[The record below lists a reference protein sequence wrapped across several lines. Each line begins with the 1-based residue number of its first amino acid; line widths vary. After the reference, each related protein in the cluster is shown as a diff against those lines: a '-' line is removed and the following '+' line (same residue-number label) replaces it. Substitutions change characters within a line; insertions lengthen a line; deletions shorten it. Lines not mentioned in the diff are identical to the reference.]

1 MHRTQDTNSRARALL
16 GGAATALAL
25 ACLNTPA
32 LAQDAAAADTQA
44 ADGSE
49 NAIIVTGSRIQRD
62 SGFDQPT
69 PATVI
74 GGDLMENLGQ
84 VNISEALNLIPQQSN
99 FQSDAVSGI
108 TAGAN
113 VGASYANLR
122 GLNPSNGTRTLTL
135 VNSRRFIPTS
145 DGGAIDLNVIPAAMI
160 ERVETV
166 TGGASAAYGSD
177 AITGVVNILL
187 ETRFEGI
194 KAQADYGQT
203 FRGDGKSYHASLMGG
218 TGFAGGRGHL
228 TVGGEYQKNE
238 GIGDCAKVRVWCA
251 ESWDIF
257 TNANN
262 VLLGGGQ
269 SGYNIPG
276 SPGYGLPHYVIGP
289 DSKQA
294 NNDPRG
300 VVRDRAPAALAARNK
315 RFTDDGM
322 HVVDYDPGRF
332 LNSFQFGSRQGGDG
346 ASTYDDSDLQTPM
359 ERWVGYL
366 YGEYELTDAI
376 TVQTELTYADRSAS
390 NTSYV
395 VGPRSTFFVNN
406 DNPFIPDDLRVLLD
420 GTNFSLGKDLD
431 HILTSVNQA
440 DTKVFRGLLGLSGE
454 LFGDWTW
461 DAYYQ
466 YGRNKRHQERSNNRV
481 NSAFQFALE
490 AVDEGQFLDGT
501 PNGNVVCKELLR
513 PDPDPIAEGCLPM
526 NLFGLNQVDPDALAY
541 VYRDVQEDFKY
552 SQHVLAG
559 AVQGTV
565 HKGWGAGPISAAAG
579 VDYRS
584 EGGDVT
590 HGDIPFYNDFAFT
603 FGLDYSGDITV
614 IEGFTE
620 LNVPVFADSAIGDL
634 FELNGAVRYT
644 RNHAVNNDTDE
655 EKTSKA
661 VSWKVSGIYD
671 ITDGLR
677 LRGSRSRDIRAAG
690 FRELFLRNVPTESG
704 STSGIVENPWLPG
717 TPPIGD
723 DPTPILNG
731 GSFALSPEKAD
742 TTTAGIVLQ
751 PSFIPGLR
759 LSADWYQI
767 EVKDAVSTLGGNRI
781 VEFCNDFDLFCDR
794 ITFAAPDRMDI
805 TFIDARQVNLAK
817 MEVRGFD
824 FEAAYSMRLADIA
837 ANLDGSLNARLLVNH
852 QYDFIV
858 QANPAADPLDYA
870 GQSGPVADGGDF
882 NPSPPWVWNAFLAY
896 DNGGFNVTASWRHL
910 SKGIYRIDRIGPEDP
925 GYAPTLEDSITTNR
939 VDAVSY
945 YGLAMSYQIPVGG
958 AGDRYVELFGSINNI
973 FDTDPPVA
981 PGGGGGGG
989 SNYPTNPVYFD
1000 TFGSRFRAGIR
1011 VRY

>member
-1 MHRTQDTNSRARALL
+1 MGIGMHTRRHLL
-16 GGAATALAL
+16 AGSAILAVATLASAPVSAQVADPL
-25 ACLNTPA
+25 EEAEQSDLNA
-32 LAQDAAAADTQA
+32 
-44 ADGSE
+44 E
-49 NAIIVTGSRIQRD
+49 AIVVTGTRIKRD
-62 SGFDQPT
+62 GFNEPT

-74 GGDLMENLGQ
+74 GGELMENLGQ
-84 VNISEALNLIPQQSN
+84 VNISEVMRLIPQQSN

-122 GLNPSNGTRTLTL
+122 GLNPYNGTRTLTL

-145 DGGAIDLNVIPAAMI
+145 DGGAIDLNVIPSAMI

-177 AITGVVNILL
+177 AIAGVVNIILQ
-187 ETRFEGI
+187 TRFQGI

-203 FRGDGKSYHASLMGG
+203 FRGDGESYHYSLMAG
-218 TGFAGGRGHL
+218 TEFGGGRGHVV
-228 TVGGEYQKNE
+228 VGGEYQDNK
-238 GIGDCAKVRVWCA
+238 GIGDCAKVRTWCA
-251 ESWDIF
+251 ESYDVF
-257 TNANN
+257 TNSNN
-262 VLLGGGQ
+262 VLLGGGT

-276 SPGYGLPHYVIGP
+276 SPGYGLPNYVIGP

-300 VVRDRAPAALAARNK
+300 VVRDRAPAAPAARNK
-315 RFTDDGM
+315 RFTDDGQN
-322 HVVDYDPGRF
+322 VVDYDPGRF

-346 ASTYDDSDLQTPM
+346 ASTYDDSDIQTPL
-359 ERWVGYL
+359 ERYVGYL
-366 YGEYELTDAI
+366 YGEYALTDDI
-376 TVQTELTYADRSAS
+376 SVMTELTYADRSAS

-406 DNPFIPDDLRVLLD
+406 DNPYIPDSLRVLLN

-431 HILTSVNQA
+431 YILTSVNEA
-440 DTKVFRGLLGLSGE
+440 DTNVFRGLLGFTGSLV
-454 LFGDWTW
+454 GDWTW

-466 YGRNKRHQERSNNRV
+466 YGRNRRHQERTNNRV

-490 AVDEGQFLDGT
+490 AVDEGAFLTGT
-501 PNGNVVCKELLR
+501 PNGNIVCKELLR
-513 PDPDPIAEGCLPM
+513 PNPNPIAEGCQPM
-526 NLFGLNQVDPDALAY
+526 NLFGLNQVDQEALAY
-541 VYRDVQEDFKY
+541 VYRDVQEDFSY
-552 SQHVLAG
+552 DQHVLAG
-559 AVQGTV
+559 AVQGTLWE
-565 HKGWGAGPISAAAG
+565 GWGAGPISAAAG

-614 IEGFTE
+614 FETFGE
-620 LNVPVFADSAIGDL
+620 LNVPVLSDFALGDL
-634 FELNGAVRYT
+634 LELNGAVRYT

-655 EKTSKA
+655 EKTSNA
-661 VSWKVSGIYD
+661 ISWKVSGIYD
-671 ITDGLR
+671 VTEDVR
-677 LRGSRSRDIRAAG
+677 FRASRSRDIRAAG

-731 GSFALSPEKAD
+731 GSFSLTPEKAD

-751 PSFIPGLR
+751 PRFVPGLR

-767 EVKDAVSTLGGNRI
+767 KINDAVTTLGGNRI
-781 VEFCNDFDLFCDR
+781 VEFCFDYELFCDR
-794 ITFAAPDRMDI
+794 ITFAGADRQDI
-805 TFIDARQVNLAK
+805 TFVDARQVNLAK
-817 MEVRGFD
+817 LELRGFD
-824 FEAAYSMRLADIA
+824 FEAAYSMPLADLQEDW
-837 ANLDGSLNARLLVNH
+837 NGNFSVRLLANH
-852 QYDFIV
+852 QYDFIS
-858 QANPAADPLDYA
+858 QADPTTPELDYA
-870 GQSGPVADGGDF
+870 GQSGPVGDGGDF
-882 NPSPPWVWNAFLAY
+882 NPSPPWVWNGFVSY
-896 DNGGFNVTASWRHL
+896 DNGGFNVTGSWRRY
-910 SKGIYRIDRIGPEDP
+910 SEGIYNINRIGPEDP
-925 GYAPTLEDSITTNR
+925 GYDPTIPNSITTNR
-939 VDAVSY
+939 VDGASY
-945 YGLAMSYQIPVGG
+945 FGLAMSYNLPIGN
-958 AGDRYVELFGSINNI
+958 GDQERYVEFFGSIDNL
-973 FDTDPPVA
+973 FDRKPPIA

-1000 TFGSRFRAGIR
+1000 TFGSRYRAGIR